1 MRAART
7 AEAAPVTIPMP
18 CVALVTDRRLAGG
31 VDALMTAVEA
41 ALAGG
46 VSIVQMREKDLPDA
60 EQLVLARRLRELT
73 FGRALL
79 FVNDSVAVAQA
90 AGADGVQL
98 AEASRT
104 VASALDAMGGRRLLV
119 GRSVH
124 DLAGATEAA
133 EQGADLLVAGA
144 VFETA
149 THPGQAAAGTGLVEQ
164 ITRAVRLPV
173 LGIGGITAANAPS
186 VIAAGAAGV
195 AVVTSVLAAGDP
207 NAAARALCDAAA
219 HAWAARRA

>member
-1 MRAART
+1 MARRWGCRLASAACRLAALMVAASALRAARPRER
-7 AEAAPVTIPMP
+7 AGGRAPVI
-18 CVALVTDRRLAGG
+18 VNGSVAGG
-31 VDALMTAVEA
+31 
-41 ALAGG
+41 
-46 VSIVQMREKDLPDA
+46 
-60 EQLVLARRLRELT
+60 
-73 FGRALL
+73 
-79 FVNDSVAVAQA
+79 QA
-90 AGADGVQL
+90 AGADGGRL
-98 AEASRT
+98 AEAART
-104 VASALDAMGGRRLLV
+104 VASGLEAMGGRRLLV

-149 THPGQAAAGTGLVEQ
+149 THSGQAAAGTGLVEQ
-164 ITRAVRLPV
+164 ITRVVRLPV